1 MLVDHRPALR
11 YPVVVAASTH
21 GMAIA
26 VHGGAGAAVPATAE
40 ERAAA
45 VAAAADAGF
54 AVLAAGGTSLDAVA
68 AAVTRLEDD
77 PRFNAGLGAVLT
89 EEGTVELDASIMS
102 GADLR
107 AGAVAVVRGVANPI
121 LLARVVM
128 DEGREVFLVGPPAEA
143 LARRHALRV
152 VPPEALVTP
161 EALARWRARTP
172 PVGETVGAVA
182 RDAHGHVAAA
192 TSTGGVGGQ
201 RAGRVGDSAVIGAGT
216 YADDRV
222 GAGSATGPGEA
233 IIRVGLVRTAL
244 TAIAAGAPPD
254 AAASAALAT
263 LRERVGAT
271 AGIVLVDHAG
281 RVGLAHTTAAMPA
294 AFRLG

>member
-1 MLVDHRPALR
+1 MRSSPI
-11 YPVVVAASTH
+11 
-21 GMAIA
+21 AIA
-26 VHGGAGAAVPATAE
+26 VHGGAGAADAATAA
-40 ERAAA
+40 EREAA
-45 VAAAADAGF
+45 VDAAAAAGF
-54 AVLAAGGTSLDAVA
+54 ALLAAGGTSLDAVT

-89 EEGTVELDASIMS
+89 EEGTVELDASLMR
-102 GADLR
+102 GADLA

-121 LLARVVM
+121 LLARAVM

-143 LARRHALRV
+143 LARRHGLRV
-152 VPPEALVTP
+152 VAPEALITP
-161 EALARWRARTP
+161 AALARWRARAAG
-172 PVGETVGAVA
+172 VGETVGAVA
-182 RDAHGHVAAA
+182 RDAQGHVAAA

-244 TAIAAGAPPD
+244 AGLAAGASAPD
-254 AAASAALAT
+254 AAERALAT
-263 LRERVGAT
+263 LAERVGAH
-271 AGIVLVDHAG
+271 AGIVLVDAAG
-281 RVGLAHTTAAMPA
+281 RVGIAHTTPAMPA
-294 AFRLG
+294 ASRVG